1 MLIICKVEYLDILQ
15 MPTVLLLDV
24 SLSMSQPVTMADCS
38 EEYQLRHLAVH
49 GLNTLLDL
57 SAEHSKLEFFSLVS
71 ELLE

>member
-1 MLIICKVEYLDILQ
+1 

-24 SLSMSQPVTMADCS
+24 SLSMSQPVAIPDCS

-57 SAEHSKLEFFSLVS
+57 SAEHSKQEFFSLVS
-71 ELLE
+71 LTQNM

>member
-1 MLIICKVEYLDILQ
+1 

-24 SLSMSQPVTMADCS
+24 SLSMSQPVTIPDCN

-71 ELLE
+71 Y